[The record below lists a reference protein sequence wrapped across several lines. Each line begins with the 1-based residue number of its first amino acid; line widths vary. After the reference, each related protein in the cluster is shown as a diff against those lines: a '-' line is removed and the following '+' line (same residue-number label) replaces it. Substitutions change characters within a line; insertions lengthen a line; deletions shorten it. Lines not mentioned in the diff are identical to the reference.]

1 MINWLEKNRPAAI
14 ILTIL
19 IATEIFYF
27 SSIPG
32 GRISS
37 RGINGIAIMYHFIA
51 FFLFNFFLTISIIGN
66 KKIKI
71 PYLVF
76 PIIISIIYAFL
87 DEFHQIF
94 VPFRAATIKDI
105 LVDSLG
111 ILFATAI
118 YVYSKKNQ

>member
-19 IATEIFYF
+19 IAMEIFYF

-37 RGINGIAIMYHFIA
+37 SGINGITIMYHFIA
-51 FFLFNFFLTISIIGN
+51 FFLFNFFLTISIIGK

-71 PYLVF
+71 SYLVF

-94 VPFRAATIKDI
+94 VPFRVATIKDI
-105 LVDSLG
+105 LVDGLG
-111 ILFATAI
+111 ILFSTATYI
-118 YVYSKKNQ
+118 YSKKNQ